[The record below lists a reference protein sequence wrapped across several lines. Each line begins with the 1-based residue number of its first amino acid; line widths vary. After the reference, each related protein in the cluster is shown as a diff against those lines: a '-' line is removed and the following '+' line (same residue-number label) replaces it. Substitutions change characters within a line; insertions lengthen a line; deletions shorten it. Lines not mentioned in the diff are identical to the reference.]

1 MIRVR
6 CSGSAVVI
14 GVLITLF
21 NNIIDSG
28 NISKISLSN
37 NNETNTFD
45 KFLALK
51 ISSLQYN
58 TKNSPLS
65 FCSARMGYGSTHLF
79 KTLFGNW

>member
-14 GVLITLF
+14 GVVITLF

-28 NISKISLSN
+28 NISKISLSDN
-37 NNETNTFD
+37 DEPNIFD
-45 KFLALK
+45 NFLVLK

-58 TKNSPLS
+58 TENSPLS
-65 FCSARMGYGSTHLF
+65 FCSARMGYASTHFL
-79 KTLFGNW
+79 KILFGNR